1 MTDLTDTIILTTTH
15 AASSYGV
22 PVLVIDG
29 EAYGPADMTPAG
41 IIAADLVQEWAARF
55 EEPHNPGRRLEDDE
69 ARLEAQGYEDW
80 LRTDPGRRLD
90 DHEARLRRLEDW
102 VEGTVYPNRQ
112 AQAGDRPT
120 DTA

>member
-1 MTDLTDTIILTTTH
+1 MIHHTVSGWYATKYLVDLLDQGAGSDDERMEILTG
-15 AASSYGV
+15 YFKG
-22 PVLVIDG
+22 LIDG
-29 EAYGPADMTPAG
+29 KRQD
-41 IIAADLVQEWAARF
+41 DD
-55 EEPHNPGRRLEDDE
+55 PGRRLEDDE

>member
-1 MTDLTDTIILTTTH
+1 MTDRTDTIILTTTH

-41 IIAADLVQEWAARF
+41 IIAADVVQEWAARF
-55 EEPHNPGRRLEDDE
+55 EEPHNQGRRLEDDE

-80 LRTDPGRRLD
+80 LRTDPRRRLD
-90 DHEARLRRLEDW
+90 DHEERLRRLE
-102 VEGTVYPNRQ
+102 ETVDEIV
-112 AQAGDRPT
+112 ADLVDDRPT